1 MYKSLLIITCEYPYI
16 TGEPFLENEMLYL
29 KQRFENIYIFPI
41 NASPNDVPTRNVPK
55 GVKVF
60 PVGCVWSKL
69 RYPIYAFKGLFAYNK
84 KLTTKGLS
92 LKQKVSAWYARGRSA
107 YVHNF
112 IMDTIRQ
119 EKLDV
124 SSVCIYSYWFTD
136 QAIAAWRL
144 KETLQNSGCK
154 VKAVARGH
162 GYDIY
167 AAANAMNYLPY
178 QQQNLQ
184 YLDGFYPC
192 SDNGRN
198 YIEKKHPQYRE
209 KIHTARLG
217 TMDRGLNHFSNE
229 EKVFLT
235 CSSLKVIKR
244 MSLFAKAFAVVC
256 KRVPNCSWVCIGD
269 GVMENEIREI
279 IQKEGIENRVQMLGR
294 LTNQQVLEYY
304 STHGITYFCNV
315 SSTEGVPVSIMEAMS
330 FGIPIIATNVGG
342 SGEIVSDRVGKL
354 LPAELTPEM
363 LADYLYEEM
372 MLTEEAYL
380 EKRKNSRLV
389 WEEKSS
395 ADNVYKQWCD
405 ILAQE
410 TT

>member
-29 KQRFENIYIFPI
+29 KQRFDNIYVFPI
-41 NASPNDVPTRNVPK
+41 NASPRNVPTRTVPEN
-55 GVKVF
+55 VKVY

-69 RYPIYAFKGLFAYNK
+69 RYPIYALKGLFTYNK

-92 LKQKVSAWYARGRSA
+92 LKQKISAWYARGRSA
-107 YVHNF
+107 YIHNF
-112 IMDTIRQ
+112 IMNTIRR

-144 KETLQNSGCK
+144 KETLQSTGCK
-154 VKAVARGH
+154 TKAIARGH
-162 GYDIY
+162 RYDIY
-167 AAANAMNYLPY
+167 ASVNAMNYLPF
-178 QQQNLQ
+178 QQNNLE
-184 YLDGFYPC
+184 YLDGFYAC
-192 SDNGRN
+192 SDDGRN
-198 YIEKKHPQYRE
+198 YIAGKYSPYKE

-217 TMDRGLNHFSNE
+217 TMDRGINSFIGE

-235 CSSLKVIKR
+235 CSSLKPIKR
-244 MSLFAKAFAVVC
+244 ISLFAKAFANLC
-256 KRVPNCSWVCIGD
+256 KRVSNCRWVCIGD
-269 GVMENEIREI
+269 GVMEDEIREI
-279 IQKEGIENRVQMLGR
+279 IRIEGIDDCVQMLGR

-304 STHGITYFCNV
+304 STHPITYFCNI

-330 FGIPIIATNVGG
+330 FGIPIIATDVGG
-342 SGEIVSDRVGKL
+342 SGEIVSDQVGKL
-354 LPAELTPEM
+354 LPAELTPET

-372 MLTEEAYL
+372 TLSNEDYL
-380 EKRKNSRLV
+380 QKRRNARLV

-405 ILAQE
+405 ILTRE
-410 TT
+410 

>member
-29 KQRFENIYIFPI
+29 QQRFDNIYIFPI
-41 NASPNDVPTRNVPK
+41 NASPRDVPTRTVPEN
-55 GVKVF
+55 VKVY

-69 RYPIYAFKGLFAYNK
+69 RYPVYALKGFFTYNK

-107 YVHNF
+107 HIHDF
-112 IMDTIRQ
+112 IMATIER

-124 SSVCIYSYWFTD
+124 SDACIYSYWFTD
-136 QAIAAWRL
+136 QAVAAWKL
-144 KETLQNSGCK
+144 KETLQSMDCN

-162 GYDIY
+162 GYDVY

-184 YLDGFYPC
+184 WLDGFYPC
-192 SDNGRN
+192 SDNGGN
-198 YIEKKHPQYRE
+198 YIAEKYPLYRK

-217 TMDRGLNHFSNE
+217 TMDKGHNRFSGE

-235 CSSLKVIKR
+235 CSSLKPIKR
-244 MSLFAKAFAVVC
+244 MSLFAKAFAILC
-256 KRVPNCSWVCIGD
+256 KRAPNCRWVCIGD
-269 GVMENEIREI
+269 GAMENDIREI
-279 IQKEGIENRVQMLGR
+279 IHNEGIEDHVEMLGR

-330 FGIPIIATNVGG
+330 FGIPIIATDVGG
-342 SGEIVSDRVGKL
+342 SGEIVSDRVGRL

-372 MLTEEAYL
+372 MLSNESYL
-380 EKRKNSRLV
+380 QKRENARLS

-395 ADNVYKQWCD
+395 ADKVYKQWCD

-410 TT
+410 